1 MRAPIAAPEVL
12 LQAGLGLTGAVQP
25 ITPRAAPDIL
35 LHAALQSAWAGN
47 VGAFINLEATGS
59 SGPDLLFQHAG
70 SWTTKE
76 YARVA
81 PIPHGS
87 VFLQVGPCRGDGGCR
102 LHCSQLWS

>member
-1 MRAPIAAPEVL
+1 MRSPTEATEVL
-12 LQAGLGLTGAVQP
+12 LHAGLGLCANQP
-25 ITPRAAPDIL
+25 IAFTRALPDVL

-76 YARVA
+76 YARVV

-87 VFLQVGPCRGDGGCR
+87 VFLQVGPCRADGGCG
-102 LHCSQLWS
+102 LLYSQLW